1 MTEERIKEL
10 RALAEVATPGP
21 WHAVPNKHVVHAA
34 QDGRVWAER
43 AVVIS
48 KHHHSRTQEPADLAF
63 IAAARAALP
72 EALDE
77 IEKLRGLLE
86 ETVASVVLD
95 AARSRDTGDTV
106 SAVECEDIAMRI
118 RDALRGGK

>member
-1 MTEERIKEL
+1 VTEERIKKL
-10 RALAEVATPGP
+10 RALAEAATRGP
-21 WHAVPNKHVVHAA
+21 WHMRSGEDVAYVDVIPGEAGICELPFYA
-34 QDGRVWAER
+34 IEEERGEAE
-43 AVVIS
+43 
-48 KHHHSRTQEPADLAF
+48 ADARF
-63 IAAARAALP
+63 IAAARTALP

-118 RDALRGGK
+118 RNALRGVK

>member
-10 RALAEVATPGP
+10 RDTASWL
-21 WHAVPNKHVVHAA
+21 
-34 QDGRVWAER
+34 R
-43 AVVIS
+43 ADW
-48 KHHHSRTQEPADLAF
+48 KTNEHGKDLD
-63 IAAARAALP
+63 

-118 RDALRGGK
+118 RNALRGVK